1 MISFDEAKNLI
12 KTSNYP
18 FLVEDSEKYQSITVV
33 KDLEAVS
40 INNKLLILVYYKT
53 DDSNIVLYLKKNE
66 IGYRSSTLEDYD
78 LDSFKELLDDLSNI
92 TYLSEKEYI
101 WAAIE
106 KRDRFISI
114 ARVTLSN
121 DKNVVEEVDLEKKEY
136 IYFFNK
142 DNTLPILQINIDPS
156 ISKIGMYFYMK
167 DAEDGFQDSKVEYI
181 ASNFLGLEDE
191 EFLEICRSLLK
202 YKEKTQAELLG

>member
-33 KDLEAVS
+33 KDLEAIS

-53 DDSNIVLYLKKNE
+53 DGSNIVLYLKKNG

-92 TYLSEKEYI
+92 TYLNEKEYI
-101 WAAIE
+101 GAAIE

-121 DKNVVEEVDLEKKEY
+121 DKNVVEEVDLEKREY

-142 DNTLPILQINIDPS
+142 DNTLPILQINIDPA

-191 EFLEICRSLLK
+191 EFLEICKSLLK
-202 YKEKTQAELLG
+202 YKEMTQVELLG

>member
-12 KTSNYP
+12 KTSNYS
-18 FLVEDSEKYQSITVV
+18 FLVEDSDKYQSITIV

-53 DDSNIVLYLKKNE
+53 DDSNIILYLKKNG

-121 DKNVVEEVDLEKKEY
+121 DKNVVEEVDLEKREY

-142 DNTLPILQINIDPS
+142 DNTLPILQINIDPA

-202 YKEKTQAELLG
+202 YKEKTQVELLG

>member
-53 DDSNIVLYLKKNE
+53 DDSNIVLYLKKNG

>member
-53 DDSNIVLYLKKNE
+53 DDSNIVLYLKKNG
-66 IGYRSSTLEDYD
+66 IGYRSSTLEDHD

-101 WAAIE
+101 WAATE

-121 DKNVVEEVDLEKKEY
+121 DKNVVEEVDLEKREY

-142 DNTLPILQINIDPS
+142 DNTLPILQINIDPA

-167 DAEDGFQDSKVEYI
+167 DAEDSFQDSKVEYI

-202 YKEKTQAELLG
+202 YKEKTQVELLG